1 MINISQP
8 IIEDEEINAVVE
20 VLHSG
25 MIAQGSKVTEFEKS
39 FAKYCGTKYAIAV
52 NNGTSAIH
60 TALYALDIKPGDEV
74 ITVPFTFV
82 ATANPILMQGGKVV
96 FCDISE
102 TDYCI
107 DPEQI
112 EAKITKKTKAILPVD
127 LYGQIYNYEA
137 VKQIAD
143 KHSLKI
149 MEDAAQSIGAQQ
161 NSVRAGNFG
170 EIAAFSLYA
179 TKNISTGEGGM
190 ITTNDESLMKRC
202 KLFRHHG
209 QNEGKTYEYLELG
222 YNYRMTNIAAAM
234 GIEQL
239 KKIEKFM
246 KIRNRNAELYNKGL
260 NDLEGIIIPT
270 ISSGNTHV
278 YHQYTIRITENAIF
292 SRDEL
297 IGYLRENGIGSGVYY
312 PKPLHLHHHFSKMG
326 YKKGDF
332 PVSEKISQQVLS
344 LPVHPSLS
352 ENDVTSVIEKIRT
365 LAKSKQL

>member
-25 MIAQGSKVTEFEKS
+25 MIAQGSKVAEFEKA
-39 FAKYCGTKYAIAV
+39 FAKYCNTKYAVAV
-52 NNGTSAIH
+52 NNGTAAIH

-102 TDYCI
+102 KDYCI
-107 DPEQI
+107 DPEQL
-112 EAKITKKTKAILPVD
+112 ESKITPKTKAILPVD

-137 VKQIAD
+137 IKQIAD
-143 KHSLKI
+143 KHDLKI
-149 MEDAAQSIGAQQ
+149 MEDAAQSIGAKR
-161 NSVRAGNFG
+161 NSMRAGNFG
-170 EIAAFSLYA
+170 EVASFSLYA
-179 TKNISTGEGGM
+179 TKNISTGEGGV
-190 ITTNDESLMKRC
+190 ITTNDENLMKRC

-209 QNEGKTYEYLELG
+209 QSEEKKYEYLELG
-222 YNYRMTNIAAAM
+222 YNYRMTDIAAAI
-234 GIEQL
+234 GVEQL
-239 KKIEKFM
+239 KKIDRFM
-246 KIRNRNAELYNKGL
+246 KIRNTNATLYNKGL
-260 NDLEGIIIPT
+260 KEIDGIILPSV
-270 ISSGNTHV
+270 SSGNTHV
-278 YHQYTIRITENAIF
+278 YHQYTIRITPNARF
-292 SRDEL
+292 SRNEL
-297 IGYLRENGIGSGVYY
+297 IDYLKENDIGSGVYY

-332 PVSEKISQQVLS
+332 PISEKVSQQVLS

-352 ENDVTSVIEKIRT
+352 EDDIASVIDKIRT
-365 LAKSKQL
+365 LARSK